1 MSVIVVAN
9 PKGGVGKST
18 LSTNVAGYL
27 ASRGGRVLLADM
39 DRQQSARLW
48 LQLRPAHLPPI
59 EHWDASSDDTVRP
72 PKGAD
77 HVVIDT
83 AAALQGKQLDNVLRH
98 ADKVLMPVQ
107 PSVFDIHATH
117 EFIGRLL
124 AHRRS
129 ARLDIAVVQMR
140 SKEGT
145 IAHEQLRAYLGT
157 VEVPVLG
164 ALRDTQNYVHLAA
177 HGQTLWDV
185 APGRVER
192 DLAQWEPLIAWLES

>member
-18 LSTNVAGYL
+18 LATNVAGYL
-27 ASRGGRVLLADM
+27 ASRGSRVALGDM

-48 LQLRPAHLPPI
+48 LQLRPEHLPPI
-59 EHWDASSDDTVRP
+59 GHWDATSDDTGRP
-72 PKGAD
+72 PKGFD

-98 ADKVLMPVQ
+98 ADKVLMPLQ

-117 EFIGRLL
+117 EFIGLLL

-129 ARLDIAVVQMR
+129 ARLDIGVVQMR
-140 SKEGT
+140 SREGT
-145 IAHEQLRAYLGT
+145 IAHEQLRLFLET
-157 VEVPVLG
+157 VDVPVLG
-164 ALRDTQNYVHLAA
+164 HLRDTQNYVHLAA
-177 HGQTLWDV
+177 HGLTLFDV
-185 APGRVER
+185 AASRVER
-192 DLAQWEPLIAWLES
+192 DLAQWQPITAWLDA